1 MNSPYINISEEAGVL
16 VRQFSQEVDS
26 TELKWHR
33 DDETREIIS
42 ENETDWMIQV
52 DNALPV
58 SLNNTTIRI
67 PKHEWHRL
75 IKGSGTLTL
84 KIKKEPV

>member
-1 MNSPYINISEEAGVL
+1 MIW
-16 VRQFSQEVDS
+16 QEVELEPD
-26 TELKWHR
+26 TVLRTFGEDIDPIELKWHR

-42 ENETDWMIQV
+42 ENETDWMIQL

-58 SLNNTTIRI
+58 SLNNNILI
-67 PKHEWHRL
+67 PRHEWHRL